1 MRVSYQQL
9 IGLNKRVSNYKGDR
23 AKNLSL
29 EALVNEDVHIIE
41 NLYKEEEALE
51 HARLQQGYQEFKRT
65 IDQKL
70 GIQEEVS
77 K

>member
-29 EALVNEDVHIIE
+29 EDLVNEDVHIIE

-51 HARLQQGYQEFKRT
+51 HTRLQQGYQEFKRT
-65 IDQKL
+65 INEKL
-70 GIQEEVS
+70 SIQEEVS